1 MTLLAKVARH
11 GPADLL
17 MVAEAMV
24 LLAFFRLCLAV
35 VPVRRIIG
43 AITHGKAEP
52 KQADS
57 ASGDAVSIDGRE
69 LSAAQ
74 RVQWAVVAVAR
85 HSVVE
90 FVCFPQTLAAYTML
104 RWRRVQST
112 IVYGVARSPEGGL
125 IAHTWLEVGDGFVT
139 GGDEAQGFAAIERW
153 A

>member
-1 MTLLAKVARH
+1 MTLLAKVARR

-17 MVAEAMV
+17 MVAEALM
-24 LLAFFRLCLAV
+24 LLAFFRVCLAV

-43 AITHGKAEP
+43 AITHGKAEA
-52 KQADS
+52 KQAD
-57 ASGDAVSIDGRE
+57 AARIDGRE

-112 IVYGVARSPEGGL
+112 IVYGVARSPKGEL

-139 GGDEAQGFAAIERW
+139 GGSEAGRFAAIERW
-153 A
+153 T

>member
-1 MTLLAKVARH
+1 MTLLAKVARR

-17 MVAEAMV
+17 MVAEALV
-24 LLAFFRLCLAV
+24 LLAFFRVCLAV

-43 AITHGKAEP
+43 TVTRGKAEP
-52 KQADS
+52 KQD
-57 ASGDAVSIDGRE
+57 DAASIDARE

-104 RWRRVQST
+104 RWRRVRSR
-112 IVYGVARSPEGGL
+112 IVYGVARSHEGEL
-125 IAHTWLEVGDGFVT
+125 IAHTWLEVGDGYVT
-139 GGDEAQGFAAIERW
+139 GGDEAGGFAAIERW